1 MAANI
6 AFGISTSLKKT
17 ASTAN
22 ANRQQRIEDV
32 CGALWV
38 REAGF

>member
-1 MAANI
+1 MKVFLMAANI

-22 ANRQQRIEDV
+22 ANRQQRIGDM
-32 CGALWV
+32 CGSV
-38 REAGF
+38 GE